1 MELKYAIALY
11 ICAGVAAVFVIAAFI
26 NVRFKRKYK
35 KGKKTYLPD
44 YIKNDPKFKSKMFWY
59 AVLKYILIVLI
70 ITSLLLSGFLMARP
84 YKTESKELANYNRD
98 IILCAAGSR
107 NFNKVKRTVLA
118 IDSVAFMTITSVNEV
133 NGNGFTYMLA
143 DEDYVSAL
151 EDRHDGRKHD

>member
-84 YKTESKELANYNRD
+84 RNLQTTTGTSFSAWISPRLVTTLMRH
-98 IILCAAGSR
+98 LSTSSR
-107 NFNKVKRTVLA
+107 
-118 IDSVAFMTITSVNEV
+118 
-133 NGNGFTYMLA
+133 ML
-143 DEDYVSAL
+143 L
-151 EDRHDGRKHD
+151 RN